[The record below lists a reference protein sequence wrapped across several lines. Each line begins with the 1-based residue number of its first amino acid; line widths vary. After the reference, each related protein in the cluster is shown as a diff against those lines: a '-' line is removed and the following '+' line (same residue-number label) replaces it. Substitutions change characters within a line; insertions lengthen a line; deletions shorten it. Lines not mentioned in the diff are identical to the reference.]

1 MDSMHDKGRTFPDA
15 KILNFPERTMSER
28 KNVYRISNKDL
39 ENTNNDYIL
48 SFQIRNNES
57 IVWKKQ
63 QIRKMKDE
71 FYGFYRKIVIFANRI
86 HLF

>member
-39 ENTNNDYIL
+39 ED
-48 SFQIRNNES
+48 QIMIIFCRSRLETMR
-57 IVWKKQ
+57 VLFWK
-63 QIRKMKDE
+63 
-71 FYGFYRKIVIFANRI
+71 
-86 HLF
+86 